1 MVRHGMKRT
10 LLTIFIVVAIAA
22 PVFAGVRI
30 QNFKRGLK
38 TFITA
43 PAQVSDNLEEET
55 KNAPFFPF
63 AFAGGLLKG
72 IFYMGQKLVIGTIE
86 MASSPLQENVFPKTP

>member
-1 MVRHGMKRT
+1 MKRA
-10 LLTIFIVVAIAA
+10 LLTIFMVIAVTV
-22 PVFAGVRI
+22 PVFAGVHI

-38 TFITA
+38 NFITA
-43 PAQVSDNLEEET
+43 PAQVSDNLQEET

-72 IFYMGQKLVIGTIE
+72 IFYMGQKMVIGTIE
-86 MASSPLQENVFPKTP
+86 MVSSPLQENAFPKTP